1 MLFLYLIMFFDC
13 IKAAQKYNFWFDY
26 DRTILRFFRPFLPK
40 VVLSTFFIDQ
50 NNGIYQNIL
59 YFCTKI
65 TCYFYHIYSVMTSN
79 SHVIVENID
88 QFNRYFHQPT
98 YHPLVSVAD
107 LSEAD
112 LSLFDPTD
120 FGMYCVVLMEVDFG
134 ELVLRNTSMHYR
146 GGTIFTMKPGDVVS
160 MHLNGVR
167 PRGRMLV
174 FRPELLNGTGLGRDF
189 YMFNFFDYEVG
200 EALELYEREHNVAI
214 NSFNNIS
221 AELQAADD
229 EFTSHM
235 LRLGIGQLLTSCRR
249 FYERQFDTRKMHIS
263 EVMLRLD
270 SLLDG
275 YLSGESD
282 LPRLLGQPNVAWCA
296 SQFHLSP
303 NYFGDLVR
311 REINMTAQA
320 YIQQKVIE
328 KAKLLLA
335 DPSLSIND
343 IAARLGFSY
352 ANHFTRFFRNK
363 EGISPTELRNRK
375 LFK

>member
-1 MLFLYLIMFFDC
+1 MLNKPIVYIE
-13 IKAAQKYNFWFDY
+13 
-26 DRTILRFFRPFLPK
+26 
-40 VVLSTFFIDQ
+40 SIDQ
-50 NNGIYQNIL
+50 Y
-59 YFCTKI
+59 
-65 TCYFYHIYSVMTSN
+65 
-79 SHVIVENID
+79 
-88 QFNRYFHQPT
+88 NRYFHQPT

-107 LSEAD
+107 LSLAD
-112 LSLFDPTD
+112 LSLFDPID

-134 ELVLRNTSMHYR
+134 ELVLRGTRMRYR
-146 GGTIFTMKPGDVVS
+146 GGTIFTMKPGDVV
-160 MHLNGVR
+160 MMNLDPTVR
-167 PRGRMLV
+167 PRGKMLV
-174 FRPELLNGTGLGRDF
+174 FRPELLQGTGLGRDF
-189 YMFNFFDYEVG
+189 YMFNFFEYEVA
-200 EALELYEREHNVAI
+200 EALELYDSERHVAI
-214 NSFNNIS
+214 NSFNNIN
-221 AELQAADD
+221 AELQAPDD

-235 LRLGIGQLLTSCRR
+235 LRLGIAQLLTSCRR
-249 FYERQFDTRKMHIS
+249 FYERQFDMKKMHTS

-270 SLLDG
+270 NLLDN

-328 KAKLLLA
+328 KARMLLA

-343 IAARLGFSY
+343 IATRLGFSY

-363 EGISPTELRNRK
+363 EGVSPTELRNRMQ
-375 LFK
+375 FK

>member
-1 MLFLYLIMFFDC
+1 ME
-13 IKAAQKYNFWFDY
+13 
-26 DRTILRFFRPFLPK
+26 TPSH
-40 VVLSTFFIDQ
+40 VTVESIDQ
-50 NNGIYQNIL
+50 YN
-59 YFCTKI
+59 
-65 TCYFYHIYSVMTSN
+65 H
-79 SHVIVENID
+79 
-88 QFNRYFHQPT
+88 YFHQPT

-107 LSEAD
+107 LSKAD

-134 ELVLRNTSMHYR
+134 ELVLHDSCMHYR

-160 MHLNGVR
+160 MHLNPRVQ

-189 YMFNFFDYEVG
+189 YMFNFFDYEVC
-200 EALELYEREHNVAI
+200 EALELYESERNVAI
-214 NSFNNIS
+214 NSFNNIN
-221 AELQAADD
+221 AELQAPDD

-249 FYERQFDTRKMHIS
+249 FYERQFDTKRMHTSDLIR
-263 EVMLRLD
+263 RLD

-296 SQFHLSP
+296 SQFHLSA

-311 REINMTAQA
+311 RELNMTAQA
-320 YIQQKVIE
+320 YIQQKIIE
-328 KAKLLLA
+328 RAKVLLA
-335 DPSLSIND
+335 DPELSVND
-343 IAARLGFSY
+343 VASRLGFSY
-352 ANHFTRFFRNK
+352 ANHFTRFFRSK
-363 EGISPTELRNRK
+363 VGVSPNHLRKN
-375 LFK
+375 

>member
-1 MLFLYLIMFFDC
+1 MLN
-13 IKAAQKYNFWFDY
+13 K
-26 DRTILRFFRPFLPK
+26 P
-40 VVLSTFFIDQ
+40 VVYI
-50 NNGIYQNIL
+50 
-59 YFCTKI
+59 
-65 TCYFYHIYSVMTSN
+65 
-79 SHVIVENID
+79 ENID
-88 QFNRYFHQPT
+88 HFNRYFHQPT

-107 LSEAD
+107 LSMAD
-112 LSLFDPTD
+112 LSLFDPID

-134 ELVLRNTSMHYR
+134 ELVLRGTRMRYR
-146 GGTIFTMKPGDVVS
+146 GGTIFTMKPGDVV
-160 MHLNGVR
+160 MMNLDPTVR
-167 PRGRMLV
+167 PRGKMLV
-174 FRPELLNGTGLGRDF
+174 FRPELLQGTGLGRDF
-189 YMFNFFDYEVG
+189 YMFNFFEYEVA
-200 EALELYEREHNVAI
+200 EALELYERERHVAI
-214 NSFNNIS
+214 NSFNNIN
-221 AELQAADD
+221 AELQAPDD

-235 LRLGIGQLLTSCRR
+235 LRLGIAQLLTSCRR
-249 FYERQFDTRKMHIS
+249 FYERQFDMKKMHTS

-270 SLLDG
+270 NLLDN

-328 KAKLLLA
+328 KARMLLA

-343 IAARLGFSY
+343 IATRLGFSY

-363 EGISPTELRNRK
+363 EGVSPTELRNRMQ
-375 LFK
+375 FK

>member
-1 MLFLYLIMFFDC
+1 MLNKPIVYIE
-13 IKAAQKYNFWFDY
+13 
-26 DRTILRFFRPFLPK
+26 
-40 VVLSTFFIDQ
+40 SIDQ
-50 NNGIYQNIL
+50 Y
-59 YFCTKI
+59 
-65 TCYFYHIYSVMTSN
+65 
-79 SHVIVENID
+79 
-88 QFNRYFHQPT
+88 NRYFHQPT

-107 LSEAD
+107 LSMAD
-112 LSLFDPTD
+112 LSLFDPID

-134 ELVLRNTSMHYR
+134 ELVLRGTRMRYR
-146 GGTIFTMKPGDVVS
+146 GGTIFTMKPGDVV
-160 MHLNGVR
+160 MMNLDPGVR
-167 PRGRMLV
+167 PRGKMLV
-174 FRPELLNGTGLGRDF
+174 FRPELLKGTGLGRDF
-189 YMFNFFDYEVG
+189 YMFNFFEYEVA
-200 EALELYEREHNVAI
+200 EALELYDSERHVAI
-214 NSFNNIS
+214 NSFNNIN
-221 AELQAADD
+221 AELQAPDD

-235 LRLGIGQLLTSCRR
+235 LRLGIAQLLTSCRR
-249 FYERQFDTRKMHIS
+249 FYERQFDMKKMHTS

-270 SLLDG
+270 TLLDS

-328 KAKLLLA
+328 KARMLLA

-343 IAARLGFSY
+343 IATRLGFSY

-363 EGISPTELRNRK
+363 EGVSPTELRNRMQ
-375 LFK
+375 FK